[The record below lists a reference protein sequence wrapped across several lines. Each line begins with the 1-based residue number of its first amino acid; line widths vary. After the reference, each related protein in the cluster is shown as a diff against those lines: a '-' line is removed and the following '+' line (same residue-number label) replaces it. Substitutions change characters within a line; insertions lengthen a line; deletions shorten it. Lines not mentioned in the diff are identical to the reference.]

1 MVDITRISHMIH
13 MCTAGTTWRCT
24 NRIHKTWGPRHDPC
38 QNNPAID
45 KSEHLSCSFHTC
57 AISGLIHH
65 SVCMVRFWTPD
76 TLTCQRT
83 CQRSDLLKYR
93 LDTSDTLDTLK
104 SKTLLYKE
112 ITYTVRFWTP
122 DTLTCQRTCQR
133 SDLLK
138 YRLDTSDT
146 LDTLKSKTLL
156 YKEITYT
163 ESCYISHVS
172 HMHTSSFQD
181 HSHEHEQA
189 YISVMHTK
197 WHVTTMNKLSHTYDH
212 VPTCIYPHHVR
223 ISRT

>member
-1 MVDITRISHMIH
+1 

-24 NRIHKTWGPRHDPC
+24 NRIHKTWGPRHDSC

-65 SVCMVRFWTPD
+65 SVCM
-76 TLTCQRT
+76 
-83 CQRSDLLKYR
+83 
-93 LDTSDTLDTLK
+93 
-104 SKTLLYKE
+104 
-112 ITYTVRFWTP
+112 VRFWTP

-197 WHVTTMNKLSHTYDH
+197 WHVTTMNKLSRTYDH